1 MVQCIKAAKRVQQV
15 PRSEVNL
22 RNPLPA
28 GNEVREGGDHLKARG
43 GQFTPS
49 EVQDRAPQNSG
60 SSKKKN
66 SFHFLFLNLRQTR
79 NQLDLVIRQI
89 AV

>member
-1 MVQCIKAAKRVQQV
+1 MVQCIKAGKRVQQV

-49 EVQDRAPQNSG
+49 EVPRQG
-60 SSKKKN
+60 TSKQWLLKKEE
-66 SFHFLFLNLRQTR
+66 FLPFFILNLR
-79 NQLDLVIRQI
+79 RQEI
-89 AV
+89 S